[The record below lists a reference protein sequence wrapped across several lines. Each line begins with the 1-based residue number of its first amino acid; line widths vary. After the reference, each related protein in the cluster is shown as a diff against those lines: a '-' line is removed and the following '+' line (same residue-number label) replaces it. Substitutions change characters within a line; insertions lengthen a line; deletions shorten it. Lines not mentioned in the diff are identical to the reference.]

1 VRNSLR
7 RTCKCLPTSCPLQT
21 CTLKCK
27 ISSGEGVSFWAVRC
41 RQHTFLDKD
50 GPSVRPSVTSSVSTS
65 LQPTDCL
72 STVLIRNSKETA
84 RMAFRY
90 ADTGGQTYMTKRT
103 HALFILFVAQR
114 GNKIC
119 QRNGSSANE
128 MSASST
134 YCNKHAAEDAERPAV
149 GFEAWPPG
157 TGIQECHVT
166 SVMNYGL
173 PPEW

>member
-1 VRNSLR
+1 MGNSLLL
-7 RTCKCLPTSCPLQT
+7 TCKCLPTSCPLQT

-27 ISSGEGVSFWAVRC
+27 ISRGEGVSFWDTRC

-50 GPSVRPSVTSSVSTS
+50 GPSVHPSVTSSVAATS

-84 RMAFRY
+84 RTAFRY

-119 QRNGSSANE
+119 QQNGSSANE
-128 MSASST
+128 MSAVRT
-134 YCNKHAAEDAERPAV
+134 ATNTLRRM
-149 GFEAWPPG
+149 
-157 TGIQECHVT
+157 Q
-166 SVMNYGL
+166 
-173 PPEW
+173 